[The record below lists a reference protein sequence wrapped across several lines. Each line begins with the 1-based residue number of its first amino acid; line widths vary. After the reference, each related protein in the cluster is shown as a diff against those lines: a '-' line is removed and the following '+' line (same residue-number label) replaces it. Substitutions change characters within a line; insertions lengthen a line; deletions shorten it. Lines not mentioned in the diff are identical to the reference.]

1 MTDYKELIKRRE
13 ELREELA
20 NVNDEIDH
28 LAKTIYK
35 GKLEK
40 AVALLR
46 EVNEAEIFN
55 EEEIDY
61 YASIE
66 GIIDGIESY
75 IDIIEERS

>member
-13 ELREELA
+13 KLREELA
-20 NVNDEIDH
+20 NINDEIDH

-35 GKLEK
+35 DKLEK

>member
-20 NVNDEIDH
+20 NINDEIDH

-66 GIIDGIESY
+66 SIIDGIESY

>member
-13 ELREELA
+13 ELRKELV

-66 GIIDGIESY
+66 DIIDAIETY

>member
-20 NVNDEIDH
+20 NINDEIDH

>member
-13 ELREELA
+13 KLREELA
-20 NVNDEIDH
+20 NINDEIDH

>member
-1 MTDYKELIKRRE
+1 MTDYKELVKRRE

-40 AVALLR
+40 AVALLK
-46 EVNEAEIFN
+46 EVKEAEIFN

-66 GIIDGIESY
+66 DIIDSIESY
-75 IDIIEERS
+75 IDIIKERG

>member
-55 EEEIDY
+55 EQEIDY

>member
-1 MTDYKELIKRRE
+1 M
-13 ELREELA
+13 
-20 NVNDEIDH
+20 
-28 LAKTIYK
+28 AKTIYK

-40 AVALLR
+40 AVVLLR